1 MSEELVGTIT
11 HYFPKPEVGV
21 IKLAGE
27 LRVGDTVRF
36 SGSTTD
42 FEQRVSSLQIE
53 HEQVES
59 AEAGS
64 EVAMKVSSRVRAG
77 DEVYRVSAEG

>member
-1 MSEELVGTIT
+1 MSEERVGTIT

-21 IKLAGE
+21 IKLASE

-36 SGSTTD
+36 EGNTTD
-42 FEQRVSSLQIE
+42 FEQQVSSLQVE

-59 AEAGS
+59 AAAGS
-64 EVAMKVSSRVRAG
+64 EVAIKVTSRVRAG
-77 DEVYRVSAEG
+77 DEVYRVSPED